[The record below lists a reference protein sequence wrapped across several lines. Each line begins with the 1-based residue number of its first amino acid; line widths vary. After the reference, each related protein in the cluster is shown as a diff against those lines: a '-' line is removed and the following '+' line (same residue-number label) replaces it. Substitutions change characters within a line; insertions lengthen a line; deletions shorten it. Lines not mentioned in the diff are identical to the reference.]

1 MYCQTNRAFSGNQL
15 FPSIFMKAHRSKM
28 IEFFATLLT
37 PGQYHSSADKDLS
50 HTNDTADIPRHF
62 GINPPQQRRE
72 CMRLRFSNN
81 KHGMFTNGTL
91 SCAVIEKQQKI
102 YYYGPFVRLRAM

>member
-1 MYCQTNRAFSGNQL
+1 MYCQTNGAFSGNQP

-28 IEFFATLLT
+28 IEVFATLLA
-37 PGQYHSSADKDLS
+37 PGQYHSSADKNLP
-50 HTNDTADIPRHF
+50 HTNDTVDIQRHF
-62 GINPPQQRRE
+62 RINPPHQHRE

-81 KHGMFTNGTL
+81 KHGMFTNDTL

-102 YYYGPFVRLRAM
+102 HYYGPFARLI